1 MSLDLKVRQAALYI
15 AAIVVY
21 NLPNFKNQYTVYM
34 EKESTQQKDHNSISW
49 FHGVFPVLYS
59 ILASFQKTFTLPQKQ
74 NWKLSVK
81 QVNLVM
87 FNYNSFI
94 RVRNNNDNEVVVAG
108 GNSNGLAKLLQKI
121 VSINMKVIAFES
133 GIKNR
138 KQKQPP
144 ETRGIL

>member
-1 MSLDLKVRQAALYI
+1 
-15 AAIVVY
+15 
-21 NLPNFKNQYTVYM
+21 
-34 EKESTQQKDHNSISW
+34 
-49 FHGVFPVLYS
+49 
-59 ILASFQKTFTLPQKQ
+59 
-74 NWKLSVK
+74 
-81 QVNLVM
+81 M

>member
-1 MSLDLKVRQAALYI
+1 
-15 AAIVVY
+15 
-21 NLPNFKNQYTVYM
+21 
-34 EKESTQQKDHNSISW
+34 
-49 FHGVFPVLYS
+49 
-59 ILASFQKTFTLPQKQ
+59 
-74 NWKLSVK
+74 
-81 QVNLVM
+81 M

-121 VSINMKVIAFES
+121 VSITMKVIAFES

-144 ETRGIL
+144 ETTGIL